1 MGHRHVKTRSSIRA
15 RREHVICVSFRLVA
29 LVEDEG
35 GTRIMPDTSEHT
47 PGSAPDPAPPMRPA
61 ATADAIDA
69 ETEHETRPS
78 PRANAA
84 DHHVGAR
91 IRERR
96 IMLGLSQ
103 QQLAQM
109 IGVTYQQAHKYER
122 GLNRI
127 SAGRLY
133 EIAQV
138 LGVPVSWFFDGLS
151 NNGAPAEMTQ
161 RQRMCLELARNFAAI
176 DNEKHQEALSQMA
189 RALAN
194 QAEARA

>member
-1 MGHRHVKTRSSIRA
+1 MTSNDEQTSS
-15 RREHVICVSFRLVA
+15 
-29 LVEDEG
+29 
-35 GTRIMPDTSEHT
+35 
-47 PGSAPDPAPPMRPA
+47 DPAVDHSSGTP
-61 ATADAIDA
+61 T
-69 ETEHETRPS
+69 PS
-78 PRANAA
+78 SRASNA
-84 DHHVGAR
+84 DHHVGSR

-96 IMLGLSQ
+96 VMLGLSQ

-138 LGVPVSWFFDGLS
+138 LSVSVSWFFEGL
-151 NNGAPAEMTQ
+151 ADTLKADMTP

-189 RALAN
+189 RALAAASSN
-194 QAEARA
+194 RASGH

>member
-1 MGHRHVKTRSSIRA
+1 MPETSDHGPAVGLA
-15 RREHVICVSFRLVA
+15 VA
-29 LVEDEG
+29 D
-35 GTRIMPDTSEHT
+35 PA
-47 PGSAPDPAPPMRPA
+47 GSAVPPPAVSNGPDG
-61 ATADAIDA
+61 
-69 ETEHETRPS
+69 ETRPL

-151 NNGAPAEMTQ
+151 RSEQPAEMTQ

-189 RALAN
+189 RALAGQSGSGTAGN
-194 QAEARA
+194 GRRA

>member
-1 MGHRHVKTRSSIRA
+1 MQPEFVTEPADLDASEDAGLDGAPAAPGAPRAGNADRHVG
-15 RREHVICVSFRLVA
+15 L
-29 LVEDEG
+29 
-35 GTRIMPDTSEHT
+35 
-47 PGSAPDPAPPMRPA
+47 
-61 ATADAIDA
+61 
-69 ETEHETRPS
+69 
-78 PRANAA
+78 
-84 DHHVGAR
+84 R

-133 EIAQV
+133 DIARV
-138 LGVPVSWFFDGLS
+138 LSVPISWFFEGMVDE
-151 NNGAPAEMTQ
+151 PAAVEVSP
-161 RQRMCLELARNFAAI
+161 RQRMCLELARNFALI

-189 RALAN
+189 RALA
-194 QAEARA
+194 QADALAGPV